1 LGPWLWHFTV
11 SRARRR
17 IADSWLA
24 GQLDH
29 AEVAKLPSVAV
40 SVETSIVELPL
51 GTGVK
56 SWFAVARRYE
66 LTCSLDELNTR
77 HVVAALLSPPGPVAG
92 TRCTPPTPPRVR
104 SSSPRSCSQ
113 PSSAVRT

>member
-1 LGPWLWHFTV
+1 MGPWLWHFTV

-40 SVETSIVELPL
+40 SVEMSIVELPL

-66 LTCSLDELNTR
+66 LTCSLDE
-77 HVVAALLSPPGPVAG
+77 PVAG

-113 PSSAVRT
+113 PSSAART